1 MYVCTK
7 NIVMQVN
14 SDDSKT
20 RKCTDTLSL
29 FMNHR
34 IPEYLRIGITTNV
47 SVNLQLLDYYLA
59 YMKLDFHIALIILYV
74 IDCAHSSEHDI
85 DH

>member
-34 IPEYLRIGITTNV
+34 IPEYLRIGNYKCISESTTIGLLSCIHETRFSYSFN
-47 SVNLQLLDYYLA
+47 NLVCHRLCTFQ
-59 YMKLDFHIALIILYV
+59 
-74 IDCAHSSEHDI
+74 
-85 DH
+85 